1 MSRKRRLKYIL
12 LLLLVVIILF
22 GCSTT
27 ANYNNCPAYPVG
39 GKNVGDELKGV
50 PYAGYED
57 FWEWLGRIDKLRQE
71 LELCR

>member
-1 MSRKRRLKYIL
+1 MLSPMLAALIC
-12 LLLLVVIILF
+12 
-22 GCSTT
+22 CSSCTT

-39 GKNVGDELKGV
+39 GKAVGAELENI

-57 FWEWLGRIDKLRQE
+57 FWEWLGRVDKLRQE